1 MASFSFR
8 SGENAI
14 YNLSG
19 SGLGFFG
26 EGFGQSVNVGE
37 YQETTFIT
45 NGTGSSEGPMCSNIR
60 WTHANSGVINESGDD
75 VLLTQIPNYLATL
88 MVDFTHDS
96 PIQVQNVEARIY
108 DRVNINNAASG
119 VLTRVAEIVHPDPVQ
134 NDNGSG
140 DTSWATPAGSA
151 IILTLS
157 DSPGISG
164 WYASNGSSQRP
175 DTVHRWHLALSA
187 SPSSVGSKALYGF
200 YIECEYL

>member
-8 SGENAI
+8 CGENAI
-14 YNLSG
+14 HNLSG
-19 SGLGFFG
+19 SGLGFYG

-45 NGTGSSEGPMCSNIR
+45 NSTGTAENAMANNIR

-88 MVDFTHDS
+88 MIDFTHDS

-187 SPSSVGSKALYGF
+187 SPSSVGSKTLYGF

>member
-1 MASFSFR
+1 MNKVSSILKRCIFFEKIA
-8 SGENAI
+8 
-14 YNLSG
+14 
-19 SGLGFFG
+19 GLVKIP
-26 EGFGQSVNVGE
+26 EVSADEIND
-37 YQETTFIT
+37 FIIQLFAK
-45 NGTGSSEGPMCSNIR
+45 N
-60 WTHANSGVINESGDD
+60 VINESGDD